1 MVKWYSILLGC
12 LFLIFPM
19 QVAQSETNYEIEGMY
34 VSTEDIIA
42 DILFPIIDKRVIEE
56 YGQDTLI
63 SWDWKR
69 IVDITYNNNH
79 SYDVSVRIEIP
90 SKNFVN
96 AQEDLVKVRISPSCD
111 SDKINKKICNHEF
124 EIEVLEYIHLSS

>member
-79 SYDVSVRIEIP
+79 SYNVSVRIEIP

>member
-1 MVKWYSILLGC
+1 
-12 LFLIFPM
+12 M

-79 SYDVSVRIEIP
+79 SYNVSVRIEIP